1 VSLVRAKKKLFV
13 VLNEITIIT
22 SNRTRWSIPFPSL
35 ISGESGTRFESVTF
49 LIVVDI
55 HVDQCFL
62 FAGFVTLSQ
71 DLLLRFTQFASYL
84 YSIAGKVLR
93 FTHNALLGIH
103 HKGRKNWSTNTYI
116 ERIFECFDIGEEFI
130 QRVLLR

>member
-35 ISGESGTRFESVTF
+35 ISGESGTRFESLQKRVHDTF

-62 FAGFVTLSQ
+62 FGFTRSP
-71 DLLLRFTQFASYL
+71 DLLLRFTQFAV
-84 YSIAGKVLR
+84 I
-93 FTHNALLGIH
+93 FIALL
-103 HKGRKNWSTNTYI
+103 KK
-116 ERIFECFDIGEEFI
+116 C
-130 QRVLLR
+130 

>member
-35 ISGESGTRFESVTF
+35 ISGESGTLFESLKKGVHDTF

-62 FAGFVTLSQ
+62 FGLSFEFFPLSFFFGFTRSP
-71 DLLLRFTQFASYL
+71 DLLLRFTQFAV
-84 YSIAGKVLR
+84 I
-93 FTHNALLGIH
+93 FIALL
-103 HKGRKNWSTNTYI
+103 KK
-116 ERIFECFDIGEEFI
+116 C
-130 QRVLLR
+130 